1 MLDRAGHLFGAVERE
16 PADLA
21 EVRALAGCLEVEPLE
36 LGVVLV
42 GAGRDG
48 ELALLVVPVDDVLEI
63 ASQRWTPCYAVSVN
77 RIGCVSVVRSV
88 PDDEVLVAV
97 VDYRWEATVGIV
109 FGECRSLVLVLIGL
123 EEDGLVGQAKLL
135 EDESNLPTIKHTAI
149 SVLFVLVRR
158 AIP

>member
-1 MLDRAGHLFGAVERE
+1 MRDRAGHLFGVVERE

-48 ELALLVVPVDDVLEI
+48 ELALLVVPIDDVLAI

-77 RIGCVSVVRSV
+77 RIGYVNVVRSV
-88 PDDEVLVAV
+88 PDDEVVVAV
-97 VDYRWEATVGIV
+97 VDYRWEATIGVV
-109 FGECRSLVLVLIGL
+109 FGEFRSLVLALVGL
-123 EEDGLVGQAKLL
+123 EEDGLVGHAKLL
-135 EDESNLPTIKHTAI
+135 EDESDLPTLRKIRI
-149 SVLFVLVRR
+149 SSQVSK
-158 AIP
+158 